1 LPRVKEISQ
10 KGKRY
15 ISGIKGQETKV
26 CRKGTTKEIE
36 KAKLG
41 VMKELRI

>member
-1 LPRVKEISQ
+1 LPRVKEIGQ

-26 CRKGTTKEIE
+26 CRKGTTEEIE
-36 KAKLG
+36 KAELG
-41 VMKELRI
+41 ETKRAKI